1 MSFLEIIWLRY
12 LKNKDRTEVQMSVCH
27 FLFEIE
33 AVSFSDR
40 FFRPF

>member
-1 MSFLEIIWLRY
+1 MSFLEIIWLRH

-27 FLFEIE
+27 FGIE